1 MGSLALLKLHFS
13 GEEVTGE
20 EGKEGK
26 AGEGEREIGY
36 DLAWQT
42 LIYFL
47 ISQHSLISFF

>member
-26 AGEGEREIGY
+26 AAGGER
-36 DLAWQT
+36 D
-42 LIYFL
+42 
-47 ISQHSLISFF
+47 